1 MSTPIRTIRAR
12 ICSTVAREREGR
24 SGSFMEDL
32 TQDVRHVRK
41 NKDLKQ
47 QETVFQSQ
55 WVFTEKHHNPLSRRS
70 DQLRG

>member
-1 MSTPIRTIRAR
+1 MPIRTIRAR

-41 NKDLKQ
+41 KLDQKQ
-47 QETVFQSQ
+47 YEIVFQS
-55 WVFTEKHHNPLSRRS
+55 E
-70 DQLRG
+70 

>member
-1 MSTPIRTIRAR
+1 MSMPIRTIRAR

-41 NKDLKQ
+41 SGPSVQ
-47 QETVFQSQ
+47 QQTIIVF
-55 WVFTEKHHNPLSRRS
+55 EKVYVLSVWS
-70 DQLRG
+70 KSLV